1 MRKGFYERATRETA
15 VAVAIDLA
23 CDSPTVATGLR
34 MFDHLLAQ
42 IGLHSG
48 LGINVEARSL
58 DGIEHHLIEDTAIA
72 LGRALADAFDDRN
85 GIARYGSVIVPMD
98 DALVRAVIDVGGRSY
113 ARINLPI
120 AAERIEGLEV
130 AMVPHFLRSLASN
143 ALITL
148 HVDLLAGEDPHHCIE
163 AAFKAVARALAA
175 ACRPHNH
182 IRVLTTKG
190 LF

>member
-1 MRKGFYERATRETA
+1 MRKGFYERVSGETV

-23 CDSPTVATGLR
+23 GESPAISTGLR

-42 IGLHSG
+42 LALHSG
-48 LGINVEARSL
+48 LGLSVEARSL
-58 DGIEHHLIEDTAIA
+58 DGIEHHLIEDTGIA
-72 LGRALADAFDDRN
+72 VGRALADALDDRT
-85 GIARYGSVIVPMD
+85 GISRYGSAVLPMD
-98 DALVRAVIDVGGRSY
+98 DALVRAVIDVGGRSF

-120 AAERIEGLEV
+120 AAELVEGLEV
-130 AMVPHFLRSLASN
+130 AMVAHFFRSLASN

-175 ACRPHNH
+175 ACRPYHRV
-182 IRVLTTKG
+182 RVLTTKG
-190 LF
+190 VF